1 MLQRFFHWPK
11 FPFHMLAEIPL
22 ELRSR
27 LGLALFALGR
37 LADEVGVQPSP
48 AATVNSL
55 VAGLKDPFLF
65 VVAGEVNAGKSML
78 LNGLFGEEFCP
89 TSALPTT
96 DKIRYFRHGFT
107 KQEIS
112 FSPEID
118 EIRVPLPFLQD
129 FHIVD
134 TPGVNSVAEGHEAIT
149 EQFLPRADAVLFVL
163 PVTNPWGAKCWEFL
177 ARIHQ
182 QLGKRIV
189 LVLSQ
194 IDLRSEMEV
203 TAILEH
209 LQLCV
214 KKFIGREL
222 PIFAVSARQALMSR
236 TSGVGKDEL
245 LTQSR
250 FRPLE
255 EYLNQILSDTNSRR
269 EKLGNTLRMAQILL
283 GHVQAKLTEGSGRLN
298 ALGDALRS
306 IGHEV
311 QVQKT
316 ESWEACA
323 RTLPEVTLALTAAG
337 QQVPPVARSA
347 ALAPVGEIWLQA
359 AQEALETQTKT
370 LRQRVGQ
377 DLSKLWRQTRVTM
390 DVALGRRVEEPQSMK
405 PEVESLRLAQAQL
418 LAPLRGGAAW
428 GEALAPVFQNFQSKQ
443 RWAWLLLVLGIGS
456 VAGGWGLQLPWLLGV
471 GVGVLLMALGVFW
484 WNRKALARNFTKQW
498 SAVAAAETTRITAAA
513 DVVVQEWLQRSF
525 TAFSAHYR
533 PLLEGCELN
542 RTQQEA
548 SHQEVE
554 AMRTNFAELT
564 KQLLGP

>member
-1 MLQRFFHWPK
+1 
-11 FPFHMLAEIPL
+11 MLAEIPL

-37 LADEVGVQPSP
+37 LADDVGVQPSP

-96 DKIRYFRHGFT
+96 DKIRYFRHGFSR
-107 KQEIS
+107 QEIS

-129 FHIVD
+129 FHILD

-203 TAILEH
+203 NAILEH

-222 PIFAVSARQALMSR
+222 PIFPVSARQALLAR

-250 FRPLE
+250 FQPLE
-255 EYLNQILSDTNSRR
+255 GYLNQILTETNTRR
-269 EKLGNTLRMAQILL
+269 EKLGNTLRMAQVLL
-283 GHVQAKLTEGSGRLN
+283 SHVQAKLTERSGRLN
-298 ALGDALRS
+298 ALGDALRR
-306 IGHEV
+306 IGQEV
-311 QVQKT
+311 QAQKT
-316 ESWEACA
+316 ETWQACEP
-323 RTLPEVTLALTAAG
+323 TLPEVTQALTAAS
-337 QQVPPVARSA
+337 QLVPPAASSA
-347 ALAPVGEIWLQA
+347 ALAPVGEAWLQA
-359 AQEALETQTKT
+359 AQEALEVQTKT

-390 DVALGRRVEEPQSMK
+390 DVALGRRVEEPQSLK
-405 PEVESLRLAQAQL
+405 PEVESLRQAQAQL
-418 LAPLRGGAAW
+418 LAPLRSGAAW
-428 GEALAPVFQNFQSKQ
+428 GEALAPVFEKFQGAQ
-443 RWAWLLLVLGIGS
+443 RLTWLLLVLGAGS
-456 VAGGWGLQLPWLLGV
+456 IAAGLGLYLPWLSGV
-471 GVGVLLMALGVFW
+471 GCGVLALALGLFW
-484 WNRKALARNFTKQW
+484 WNQQALQRQFTKAW
-498 SAVAAAETTRITAAA
+498 SDLAAAETSRVTEQAQTVMQ
-513 DVVVQEWLQRSF
+513 DWLQRAF
-525 TAFSAHYR
+525 TAFSTHYR
-533 PLLEGCELN
+533 PLLEACELH
-542 RTQQEA
+542 RKQQEA

-554 AMRTNFAELT
+554 SMRQNLADLS